1 MKKLH
6 AFAAFA
12 VVVTLS
18 SCNTA
23 IGFGRDM
30 RLLGTG
36 IENKTHGRTWDGQEQ
51 QQQDTLPTY

>member
-6 AFAAFA
+6 AIAALA

-36 IENKTHGRTWDGQEQ
+36 IENKSHGRTWDGQDQ
-51 QQQDTLPTY
+51 QQENLPTY